1 MAHINDLNIVISLAT
16 RPLTVQGF
24 SKLLILGNRTSPD
37 ALIDHYSEYADLASM
52 VSDGFSVDDD
62 EYKMAALIFAQS
74 PRPSEIAVFIRD
86 EALESKAAVT
96 GDVDLSG
103 GHDWSD
109 VGSATFL
116 ITVNEG
122 TEKTIT
128 LDAACADLA
137 AVVSEVNAALAE
149 QSLDALVE
157 AVASG
162 NFVKLQTISAGT
174 DQSIELAEGT
184 GALADLGLDEGISYG
199 DDGISE
205 SLATLVG
212 TRNDWYG
219 LLITERGESSLH
231 AAGDWSMGNE
241 KLFVG
246 CCASPDALSGRN
258 NIREAYLIH
267 DGADDFP
274 EAAWAGI
281 CFPQAIGSITW
292 KWKNPTGVV
301 ASAFT
306 LTQLNT
312 IRDGNGQTFSERSG
326 IVYAD
331 EGITTGG
338 EFIDVIMSRDYIKA
352 RLGEALFALNIR
364 SDKIPFDNTGAA
376 MMESAIRDVLRQAGK
391 QGIIATAVSEA
402 DKALSDEGEYM
413 YTVTIPERSEVPA
426 NDRAAR
432 KWTGIEFTFVLA
444 GAVHATEISGTI
456 TI

>member
-1 MAHINDLNIVISLAT
+1 MAYINDLDIQITLAT
-16 RPLTVQGF
+16 KPLTVQGF
-24 SKLLILGNRTSPD
+24 SKLLILGKRATPD
-37 ALIDHYSEYADLASM
+37 PLIDHYGEYADLASM
-52 VSDGFSVDDD
+52 VSDGFATDDE
-62 EYKMAALIFAQS
+62 EYKMAAKIFGQS

-86 EALESKAAVT
+86 EALESKAVAI

-103 GHDWSD
+103 GHDWSEEN
-109 VGSATFL
+109 SATFL
-116 ITVNEG
+116 VTVNEG

-128 LDAACADLA
+128 LDAACADLTE
-137 AVVSEVNAALAE
+137 VVAEVNAALTE
-149 QSLDALVE
+149 QSLDSLIE
-157 AVASG
+157 AVEST

-184 GALADLGLDEGISYG
+184 GALAELGLDEGTSYG

-212 TRNDWYG
+212 THNDWYG
-219 LLITERGESSLH
+219 LLITERGETSLH
-231 AAGDWSMGNE
+231 AAGDWCLGNE
-241 KLFVG
+241 KLFIG
-246 CCASPDALSGRN
+246 CCADVSALTDRN
-258 NIREAYLIH
+258 NIREGYLIH
-267 DGADDFP
+267 DDADNYP
-274 EAAWAGI
+274 EAAWAGV

-292 KWKNPTGVV
+292 KWKTPTGVI
-301 ASAFT
+301 AGDFS
-306 LTQLNT
+306 LTELNA
-312 IRDGNGQTFSERSG
+312 IRDGNGQTLSERSG
-326 IVYAD
+326 VVYAD

-352 RLGEALFALNIR
+352 RLAEALFALNIR
-364 SDKIPFDNTGAA
+364 SRKIPFDDAGAA

-391 QGIIATAVSEA
+391 QGIIAQAVSEA
-402 DKALSDEGEYM
+402 DKELSDEGEYM